1 MSTNNNEGDGQLG
14 PAPGRR
20 NRPERRQTGGKSMF
34 YALFSTRR
42 RDLRRVGERVTYYT
56 DWYSIPLFIL
66 ALGIVLLCVA
76 DAFFTLQLISL
87 GGAELNPLMAYLLDK
102 GLYLFVG
109 IKMALTISAIIV
121 LVMHERFTF
130 FRSVR
135 ALHILLL
142 TLIGYG
148 VLIAYEL
155 TLLGPDWLSS

>member
-1 MSTNNNEGDGQLG
+1 LSTNNSEEDAQPLL
-14 PAPGRR
+14 APGRR
-20 NRPERRQTGGKSMF
+20 NRPERRQIGVKSMF
-34 YALFSTRR
+34 YALFFTRR
-42 RDLRRVGERVTYYT
+42 RDLRREGEPVAYYT
-56 DWYSIPLFIL
+56 DWYSIPSFLV

-87 GGAELNPLMAYLLDK
+87 GGTELNPLMAYLLDR

-130 FRSVR
+130 VRRVR
-135 ALHILLL
+135 AFHILLL
-142 TLIGYG
+142 TFIGYS

-155 TLLGPDWLSS
+155 TLLGPNWP